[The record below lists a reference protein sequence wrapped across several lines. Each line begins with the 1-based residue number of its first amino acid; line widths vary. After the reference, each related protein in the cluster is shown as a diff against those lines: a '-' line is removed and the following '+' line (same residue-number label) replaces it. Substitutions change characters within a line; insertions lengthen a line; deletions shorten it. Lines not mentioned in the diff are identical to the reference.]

1 MKKALKC
8 WEIKKC
14 DCAVKATCDVYNE
27 EMNALKP
34 DPSVVNC
41 WDYLECPE
49 SKRNLCEAY
58 IERQGQ
64 ECWKLTSTR
73 CNDNE
78 ILEFNEKMRLCR
90 KCGFFNKHANRH
102 I

>member
-1 MKKALKC
+1 MKC

-14 DCAVKATCDVYNE
+14 GVDKREACNVYTE
-27 EMNALKP
+27 EMKSLA
-34 DPSVVNC
+34 DPRLVNC
-41 WDYLECPE
+41 WDFLECPE

-58 IERQGQ
+58 INRQGQ

-73 CNDNE
+73 CNENE

-90 KCGFFNKHANRH
+90 KCEFFNKHANRH